1 MIDRA
6 RALGRLGRREAWLLV
21 AALAAVLAV
30 WGFVELADEVIEGST
45 GRLDDRLLQLMR
57 RPDDPTRPIGPGWL
71 ADAARDL
78 TALGSAPVLALVVLA
93 TLGYFAFERKGPEMA
108 LLVAAVGG
116 GTLLSML
123 LKELV
128 DRGRPEVVSRLAPVV
143 TSSFPS
149 GHSMLAAVVYLTLGV
164 LLARVAARR
173 RVKTYVLGLGLLHA
187 LLVGVT
193 RVYLGVHYPTDVL
206 AGWSAGLAWGLLC
219 WVVARLLQLRGAIA
233 DDAAG

>member
-21 AALAAVLAV
+21 AALAAVLAI
-30 WGFVELADEVIEGST
+30 WGFAELADEVIEGST
-45 GRLDDRLLQLMR
+45 GGLDDRLLRLMR
-57 RPDDPTRPIGPGWL
+57 HPDDPARPIGPGWL

-78 TALGSAPVLALVVLA
+78 TALGSAPVLVLVVLA
-93 TLGYFAFERKGPEMA
+93 TLGYLAFERKGPEMA

-116 GTLLSML
+116 GTLLSTL
-123 LKELV
+123 LKELF
-128 DRGRPEVVSRLAPVV
+128 DRGRPEVVPRLAPVV

-173 RVKTYVLGLGLLHA
+173 RVKTYVLGLAMLLA
-187 LLVGVT
+187 LLVGGT

-206 AGWSAGLAWGLLC
+206 AGWSAGLAWALLC

>member
-6 RALGRLGRREAWLLV
+6 RALGRLGRREASLLV

-30 WGFVELADEVIEGST
+30 WGFAELADEVIEGST
-45 GRLDDRLLQLMR
+45 GGLDDRLLQLMR
-57 RPDDPTRPIGPGWL
+57 RPDDPVRPIGPGWL

-78 TALGSAPVLALVVLA
+78 TALGGAPVLVLVVLA
-93 TLGYFAFERKGPEMA
+93 TLGYLAFERKGPEMA

-116 GTLLSML
+116 GTLLSTL

-128 DRGRPEVVSRLAPVV
+128 DRGRPEVVPRLAPVV

-173 RVKTYVLGLGLLHA
+173 RVKTYLLGLAMLLA

-206 AGWSAGLAWGLLC
+206 AGWSAGLAWALLC